1 MIHVGQTPKSAVAA
15 FVNHLRYYH
24 AYSIA
29 QDTETLRHQPRKRFG
44 QNFLRDESIIEEIA
58 RAINPAADDHVVEI
72 GPGEG
77 ALTAALI
84 TSGCLMDAIE
94 LDRDLRAP
102 LLANFSVYPKF
113 TLHSADALKFD
124 YSSLIADGAPLRV
137 VGNLPYNIS
146 TPLIFRL
153 LESASLISDMHCM
166 LQLEVVDRLAAM
178 PGTKDWGRLG
188 VMAQFYCD
196 IEKLF
201 EVPPEAFFPAPKVQS
216 AVVRLTPRRTNP
228 WPDCDAKQLAFVVT
242 RAFAQRRKTLLN
254 NFKGIFD
261 ATALE
266 ALGIDPG
273 ARAETLTL
281 DQFVALAAI
290 AQPEAMA

>member
-1 MIHVGQTPKSAVAA
+1 
-15 FVNHLRYYH
+15 
-24 AYSIA
+24 
-29 QDTETLRHQPRKRFG
+29 
-44 QNFLRDESIIEEIA
+44 
-58 RAINPAADDHVVEI
+58 
-72 GPGEG
+72 
-77 ALTAALI
+77 
-84 TSGCLMDAIE
+84 
-94 LDRDLRAP
+94 
-102 LLANFSVYPKF
+102 
-113 TLHSADALKFD
+113 LHSADALTFD
-124 YSSLIADGAPLRV
+124 YASLIADGEPLRV

-146 TPLIFRL
+146 TPLIFQL
-153 LESASLISDMHCM
+153 LESTSIIADMHFM
-166 LQLEVVDRLAAM
+166 LQLEVVDRLAAI

-188 VMAQFYCD
+188 VMAQFYCE

-254 NFKGIFD
+254 NFKGIFEA
-261 ATALE
+261 ATLE

-273 ARAETLTL
+273 ARAETLQL

-290 AQPEAMA
+290 AQPEAMS

>member
-1 MIHVGQTPKSAVAA
+1 M
-15 FVNHLRYYH
+15 
-24 AYSIA
+24 
-29 QDTETLRHQPRKRFG
+29 
-44 QNFLRDESIIEEIA
+44 
-58 RAINPAADDHVVEI
+58 EI

-77 ALTAALI
+77 ALTSALI

-94 LDRDLRAP
+94 LDRDLRTR

-113 TLHSADALKFD
+113 TLHSADALTFD
-124 YSSLIADGAPLRV
+124 YSSLIVNGAPLRV

-153 LESASLISDMHCM
+153 LESTRLFSDMHFM
-166 LQLEVVDRLAAM
+166 LQLEVVNRLAAA

-188 VMAQFYCD
+188 VMAQFYCE

-216 AVVRLTPRRTNP
+216 AVVRLTPRRINP
-228 WPDCDAKQLAFVVT
+228 WPDCDAQRLAFVVT
-242 RAFAQRRKTLLN
+242 RAFTQRRKTLLN

-261 ATALE
+261 ATVLE
-266 ALGIDPG
+266 GLGIDPG

-290 AQPEAMA
+290 ARPEARLD